1 MPDYTTVVILR
12 VPDRTG
18 NGIWYQLAR
27 NVTFVS
33 QSGLDLITTLTDL
46 N

>member
-1 MPDYTTVVILR
+1 MPDYTTVVSLR
-12 VPDRTG
+12 VPERTG
-18 NGIWYQLAR
+18 NDIWYQLASS
-27 NVTFVS
+27 VTFVS